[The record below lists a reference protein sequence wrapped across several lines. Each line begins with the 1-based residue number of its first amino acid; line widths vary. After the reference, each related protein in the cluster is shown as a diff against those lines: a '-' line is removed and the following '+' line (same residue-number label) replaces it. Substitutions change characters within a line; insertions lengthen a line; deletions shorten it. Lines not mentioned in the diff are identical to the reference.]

1 MTDSSANLKRA
12 RMRAGLSGSEL
23 ARRLDMEPGTWRRIE
38 RGERKLP
45 FDIARQVA
53 EALDCE
59 VGDLVT
65 GENGGREVLPVE
77 SLGVASVDLPVFG
90 TSDLLTRRVRM
101 GRTGNFVQ
109 RPHNVVGNDKAYAM
123 HVFNDAAAPRFETG
137 DVITVDPTRPAKPDQ
152 WVVVTM
158 PRADE
163 LIAEIWRFVEVD
175 GDAVVLS
182 RNDQRMTLGSSAFA
196 SIDLIVGMQL
206 T

>member
-23 ARRLDMEPGTWRRIE
+23 ARRRDMEPGTWRRIE

-65 GENGGREVLPVE
+65 GENVGREVLPVE

-90 TSDLLTRRVRM
+90 TSDLLTRSVRM
-101 GRTGNFVQ
+101 VRTGNFVK
-109 RPHNVVGNDKAYAM
+109 RPSPT
-123 HVFNDAAAPRFETG
+123 AP
-137 DVITVDPTRPAKPDQ
+137 
-152 WVVVTM
+152 WV
-158 PRADE
+158 
-163 LIAEIWRFVEVD
+163 
-175 GDAVVLS
+175 
-182 RNDQRMTLGSSAFA
+182 
-196 SIDLIVGMQL
+196 
-206 T
+206 